1 MTRALGVLT
10 IGQAPR
16 PDGLARD
23 VAAVLGPGLTV
34 VERGAL
40 DGLSRDEIAALRPG
54 PGDYHLVTMLA
65 DGASVELRKPA
76 ILERLQAQI
85 AGLERAGVAGTLLL
99 CTGAFPPFR
108 HRRPLLLP
116 QAALYGAAVGVAGDG
131 RVGALVPLAAQLP
144 QARDKWRALG
154 VADPALAVANPYHPD
169 APRLVGVAAAAARE
183 AGAATLFMDCFGYD
197 LAMRDAA
204 RAAFGGPVLLARS
217 LAARLMAEL
226 LA

>member
-1 MTRALGVLT
+1 MSRFLGVLT

-23 VAAVLGPGLTV
+23 VAAVVGPGLTV

-40 DGLSRDEIAALRPG
+40 DGLSRDDIAALRPD

-65 DGASVELRKPA
+65 DGTPVQLRKPA
-76 ILERLQAQI
+76 ILERLQARI
-85 AGLERAGVAGTLLL
+85 AELERAGVAGTLLL
-99 CTGAFPPFR
+99 CTGAFPAF
-108 HRRPLLLP
+108 HHDRPLLLP
-116 QAALYGAAVGVAGDG
+116 QGALYGAAIGVAGGG

-154 VADPALAVANPYHPD
+154 VADPALAVANPYDQD
-169 APRLVGVAAAAARE
+169 AARRVAEAAAEARE
-183 AGAATLFMDCFGYD
+183 AGAAVLFMDCFGYD
-197 LAMRDAA
+197 LGMRDAA

-217 LAARLMAEL
+217 LAARLMAEV